1 MTRKHD
7 RVGIGLR
14 DTGKAIARLPSQT
27 GGALLGTELEA
38 AVAGKPPTLEVA
50 ACTKAAR
57 RRGSAG
63 AALQTEYPLTT
74 SGVLHSVT
82 AHAADQRFSNPSRDA
97 TSLLFRCLR
106 TSS

>member
-38 AVAGKPPTLEVA
+38 AVAGKPPTLEVPI
-50 ACTKAAR
+50 C
-57 RRGSAG
+57 S
-63 AALQTEYPLTT
+63 
-74 SGVLHSVT
+74 LH
-82 AHAADQRFSNPSRDA
+82 
-97 TSLLFRCLR
+97 
-106 TSS
+106 